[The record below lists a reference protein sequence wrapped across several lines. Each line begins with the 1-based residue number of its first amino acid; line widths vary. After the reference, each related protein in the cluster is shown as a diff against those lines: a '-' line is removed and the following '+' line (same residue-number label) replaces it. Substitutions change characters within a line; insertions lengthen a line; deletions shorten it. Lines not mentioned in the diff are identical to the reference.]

1 MNEPIV
7 TLSDLSEDEQTFADV
22 LIHIIQGK
30 YNEYARN
37 GEDVK
42 LADISFGIKC
52 EHVEL
57 RNRFTNHIVIGNLQ
71 EIAKRQRKSCEK
83 WDVTAQRM
91 LDLFENIGE
100 IVVYFDGIYRLCT
113 DGRLYKY
120 LTAE

>member
-1 MNEPIV
+1 MNESTI
-7 TLSDLSEDEQTFADV
+7 TMSDWSEDEQTFADV
-22 LIHIIQGK
+22 LIHIIQGT

-42 LADISFGIKC
+42 LADISFGIKRT
-52 EHVEL
+52 ED
-57 RNRFTNHIVIGNLQ
+57 RDRFENPIGIPPLQ
-71 EIAKRQRKSCEK
+71 EIAKRQGNRDEK

-91 LDLFENIGE
+91 LGLFEDIGE
-100 IVVYFDGIYRLCT
+100 IVEYIEGIYRLHK

>member
-1 MNEPIV
+1 MNETTT

-22 LIHIIQGK
+22 LIHIIQGT
-30 YNEYARN
+30 YNEHASN

-42 LADISFGIKC
+42 LADISFGIKDTEC
-52 EHVEL
+52 
-57 RNRFTNHIVIGNLQ
+57 RGRFENDTCIGNLQ
-71 EIAKRQRKSCEK
+71 VIAKRQGDRDEK

-91 LDLFENIGE
+91 LDLFENKCE
-100 IVVYFDGIYRLCT
+100 IVKYIEGIYRLHK